1 MVDSK
6 RIRFLISK
14 FKIDGTHRFDSHRK
28 KMSQNA
34 SLNSNILVTLF
45 SASSGKS
52 QITSMKVCPCLC
64 RHGLRGVTKTEC
76 VGGVRLCWR
85 SIGRLA
91 SRRTSLSYQRG
102 GDAIRR
108 VNAVPTDYQSR
119 RRDGQDSI
127 HFPHRADL
135 PQALLHQRV
144 FPRAIRARQMPK
156 DASRE

>member
-1 MVDSK
+1 M
-6 RIRFLISK
+6 I
-14 FKIDGTHRFDSHRK
+14 
-28 KMSQNA
+28 
-34 SLNSNILVTLF
+34 
-45 SASSGKS
+45 
-52 QITSMKVCPCLC
+52 VCPCLC

-76 VGGVRLCWR
+76 VGGARLCWR

-91 SRRTSLSYQRG
+91 SRRTSLSCQRG
-102 GDAIRR
+102 GDAIRK

-144 FPRAIRARQMPK
+144 FPRAIRARQMPNRCFARVTIYSQNN
-156 DASRE
+156 DLNLMRWFTNCGSQFYFAICR